1 MLLGFIDDTIRPS
14 PGAEAAVSEHSV
26 TNRAIVFTFKANA

>member
-14 PGAEAAVSEHSV
+14 PGAEADVSEHSV
-26 TNRAIVFTFKANA
+26 TNRANDPSHHTIV

>member
-14 PGAEAAVSEHSV
+14 PGAETAVSEHSV
-26 TNRAIVFTFKANA
+26 TNRANDPSHHTIV